1 MLSML
6 STIISSYLLLYTV
19 DLLTITLGTIVFL

>member
-19 DLLTITLGTIVFL
+19 DLLTITLVTIVFL